1 MSLIKYDN
9 PEKVIALDNAL
20 INARYFMTLN
30 ELRIFALML
39 CRVGKDDSDFS
50 LIKIP
55 CQQLFPKKNVKYE
68 LVKEAAKKLASKTIE
83 VEVLTAKNKRKFD
96 AIPLMSWCSYTEG
109 EGYVS
114 ARFNDLIKPYVLNLK
129 KNFTSAQLK
138 LLNTMTSFYSWRLY
152 WLLKQYEDFGKRR
165 MGLTEFAEKMMIE
178 KKYQEWYDIKRR
190 VLQPAQKDLRKS
202 DMRFDYEVEKQGRK
216 VAFIIFLYGSKV
228 TGQKVKGENTKTKRI
243 PGKSSKAI
251 QISQGEL
258 NFGQDNPNAQ
268 QNPSQRDSLAQ
279 KLISLGLTQEEVTYY
294 KTHIEPKQLQ
304 KAVYAMDVKYS
315 GSSIAKNQLRFIA
328 KEFLE
333 GKVSVNS

>member
-50 LIKIP
+50 MIKIP

-68 LVKEAAKKLASKTIE
+68 LIKEAAKKLASKTIE

-114 ARFNDLIKPYVLNLK
+114 ARFNDLVKPYVLNLK

-165 MGLTEFAEKMMIE
+165 MSLAEFAEKMMIE

-190 VLQPAQKDLRKS
+190 VLQPVQKDLRKS

-216 VAFIIFLYGSKV
+216 VAFLTFIFGSKV
-228 TGQKVKGENTKTKRI
+228 GGKQVKENQVKRI
-243 PGKSSKAI
+243 PKKAA
-251 QISQGEL
+251 QPRSHSQQGEL
-258 NFGQDNPNAQ
+258 NFEAFNSQMQ
-268 QNPSQRDSLAQ
+268 QNHASLDSLSQ
-279 KLISLGLTQEEVTYY
+279 KLINLGLTREEIQYF
-294 KTHIEPKQLQ
+294 KTHIEPQQL
-304 KAVYAMDVKYS
+304 KKIAYAMDVKYA
-315 GSSIAKNQLRFIA
+315 GSSIAKDQLRNIA
-328 KEFLE
+328 KEWLE
-333 GKVSVNS
+333 EFVSVNS

>member
-68 LVKEAAKKLASKTIE
+68 LIKEAAKKLASKTIE

-114 ARFNDLIKPYVLNLK
+114 ARFNDLVKPYVLNLK

-165 MGLTEFAEKMMIE
+165 MSLTEFAEKMMIE

-190 VLQPAQKDLRKS
+190 VLQPVQKDLRKS
-202 DMRFDYEVEKQGRK
+202 DMRFEYEVEKQGRK
-216 VAFIIFLYGSKV
+216 VAFLTFTFGAKV
-228 TGQKVKGENTKTKRI
+228 AGKQQKDEKAKRI
-243 PGKSSKAI
+243 PRKAGQTKSHPL
-251 QISQGEL
+251 QGEL
-258 NFGQDNPNAQ
+258 NFEDDSPQIQ
-268 QNPSQRDSLAQ
+268 QNQSGLDHLSK
-279 KLISLGLTQEEVTYY
+279 KLMNLGLTQQEIQYY
-294 KTHIEPKQLQ
+294 KDQIKPQQLN
-304 KAVYAMDVKYS
+304 KIAYAMDVKYA
-315 GSSIAKNQLRFIA
+315 GSSIAREQLRHIA
-328 KEFLE
+328 KESLE
-333 GKVSVNS
+333 EFITVSH

>member
-39 CRVGKDDSDFS
+39 CRVGKDDSEFS

-68 LVKEAAKKLASKTIE
+68 HIKEAAKKLASKTIE

-109 EGYVS
+109 EGYVT
-114 ARFNDLIKPYVLNLK
+114 ARFNDLVKPYVLNLK

-165 MGLTEFAEKMMIE
+165 FGLAEFAEKMMIE

-190 VLQPAQKDLRKS
+190 VLQPVQRDLSKS
-202 DMRFDYEVEKQGRK
+202 DMRFEYEVEKEGRR
-216 VAFIIFLYGSKV
+216 VAYIHFTLNPKTAVKSA
-228 TGQKVKGENTKTKRI
+228 KGEPVKRI
-243 PGKSSKAI
+243 PKSSNRTQQKNM
-251 QISQGEL
+251 QGEL
-258 NFGQDNPNAQ
+258 DFDQQAAMENVSTENTDSISRKLMKFGLSTEEATYFKAFADPKKLK
-268 QNPSQRDSLAQ
+268 RTIYSL
-279 KLISLGLTQEEVTYY
+279 
-294 KTHIEPKQLQ
+294 
-304 KAVYAMDVKYS
+304 DVKYT
-315 GSSIAKNQLRFIA
+315 GSSIRKDQLRGIVVDCLN
-328 KEFLE
+328 ELVGLE
-333 GKVSVNS
+333 K